1 MAQKQRF
8 KEETEPDI
16 FFKIDPQ
23 ELSEMFDIDN
33 IRDHH
38 SSSMLRQKGGPL
50 SLLADLHTSID
61 RGINQIESE
70 IEARKEHFGENLRI
84 QKEPKTLFEMI
95 IDCFEDLMLQILCLA
110 SLVSTTIG
118 ILEDGLAKGWM
129 EGATILIAVLIIV
142 SISAGNNYIKE
153 QQFLKLNAKRE
164 EITVKV
170 KRNGQKK
177 QIDCKQLLVGDIL
190 YVEIGDVMQVDGIL
204 MEGSEIQ
211 MDESSVT
218 GESDHI
224 NKTPA
229 LLGEVGNTTSFLISG
244 SKVMDG
250 TGLMLVC
257 AVGQNTQLGKLREKL
272 QDEQPPTP
280 LQQKLETVAEDI
292 GKIGTVAAALT
303 MLAINIHLIV
313 NIVIGEHCFLC
324 IESAQAVVNSFL
336 IGITIIVVAVP
347 EGLPLAVTIA
357 LAYSVNK
364 MKDENNLVKELSS
377 CEIMGGATNICSDKT
392 GTLTQNI
399 MSVSKMYI
407 DNRIYKREQIR
418 RDQVAPNLA
427 TLLAECICVNS
438 SADPE
443 KELLTSKWV
452 QIGNKT
458 ECALIELADQ
468 LGFGYQNFRTK
479 DILRVLPFSSTRKK
493 MTTVYRYSPNC
504 YRVYVKGASEVIL
517 ERCTFIKLR
526 SENMPCDYQQ
536 KEKIKVQVIKK
547 FADDA
552 LRTLALAYKDIE
564 IQPGMD
570 AKEINENFLETN
582 LTLIGI
588 AGIKDPL
595 RPEIPKAI
603 KTCHQA
609 GITVRMVTGDN
620 VNTAVAIA
628 KDCGILPQDTKI
640 TNNNYEILE
649 GKKFRELVGGVKYEN
664 PHAQDIQDR
673 GQAKIVNFDIF
684 KQIVKDLKVL
694 ARSTPEDKYLLVTG
708 LIQMEE
714 VVAVTG
720 DGTNDAPAL
729 KKADVGFAMGI
740 AGTEIA
746 KEAAGII
753 LLDDNFASII
763 TACKWGRNIYDS
775 IRKFIQFQLTVN
787 AVALFMCFMG
797 AVILKQSPLNSIQM
811 LWVNLIMDTFASL
824 ALSTEPPSDSLL
836 KRMPYGRND
845 SIITPNMWRNI
856 AGQSLYQ
863 ITILSLIL
871 FKFPEW
877 LDIQSSIGM
886 VKFSDEKAVH
896 FTIFFQAFVL
906 MQVFNE
912 FNARK
917 LERNQINVFEGLFNN
932 WLFWL
937 VILFTFFIQFLM
949 VSVGGEY
956 VGVTTLTITQ
966 HLICMAIG
974 SGGLLVG
981 VLIKIFPNELFN
993 HIQLFREE
1001 AMEYTKM
1008 DQSFT
1013 SIVRKKSSIRYNY
1026 SGLNVGSQQN
1036 IEQQPVNSP
1045 KSQQKINQNA

>member
-8 KEETEPDI
+8 KEETEPDLY
-16 FFKIDPQ
+16 FKIDPQ

-50 SLLADLHTSID
+50 SLLADLHTSMD

-70 IEARKEHFGENLRI
+70 IEARKEHFGENIRI

-129 EGATILIAVLIIV
+129 EGATILIAVCIIV

-170 KRNGQKK
+170 RRNGQKK

-190 YVEIGDVMQVDGIL
+190 FVEIGDVMQVDGIL

-292 GKIGTVAAALT
+292 GKIGTVAAILT

-336 IGITIIVVAVP
+336 IAITIIVVAVP

-399 MSVSKMYI
+399 MSVNNMYI
-407 DNRIYKREQIR
+407 DNRIYKRDQIR

-526 SENMPCDYQQ
+526 SENMPCDYGQ

-547 FADDA
+547 FADNA

-640 TNNNYEILE
+640 GNNNYEIME

-720 DGTNDAPAL
+720 DG
-729 KKADVGFAMGI
+729 
-740 AGTEIA
+740 
-746 KEAAGII
+746 
-753 LLDDNFASII
+753 II

-863 ITILSLIL
+863 IIILSLIL

-937 VILFTFFIQFLM
+937 VILSTFVIQFLM

-956 VGVTTLTITQ
+956 VGVTTLTFTQ
-966 HLICMAIG
+966 HLICVAIG
-974 SGGLLVG
+974 SGGILVG
-981 VLIKIFPNELFN
+981 VLIKLFPNELFN

-1036 IEQQPVNSP
+1036 IEQQQVNSP